1 MEFVVFYVY
10 SLYLNDSI
18 NKNIP
23 LKMREKA
30 VNVQRKPK
38 SMCSELSALA
48 PEAKANSDIMDTSN
62 LIAIGIR

>member
-30 VNVQRKPK
+30 VDVQRKPSQK
-38 SMCSELSALA
+38 PGDLL
-48 PEAKANSDIMDTSN
+48 
-62 LIAIGIR
+62 LL